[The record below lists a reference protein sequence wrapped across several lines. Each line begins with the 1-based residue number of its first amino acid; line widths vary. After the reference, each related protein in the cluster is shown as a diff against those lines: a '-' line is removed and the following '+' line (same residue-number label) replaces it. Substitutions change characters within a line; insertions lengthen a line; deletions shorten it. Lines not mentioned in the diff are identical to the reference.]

1 MKNTLLILLCFALGL
16 AAGYFELLPDWAHQ
30 PQWPLYLLYILMF
43 LVGLSVGGDKN
54 LATSLQK
61 QSYRLFLLPIGTLV
75 GTLVGAAC
83 IGWCWPGISVRE
95 SMAVGSGMGYYSLSS
110 ILISHSHG
118 PELGSVALMSNIFR
132 ELLTL
137 FSTPFLVRA
146 FGKLAPIAA
155 GGATS
160 MDITLPVIVKFSGK
174 EYAALAVFHGVIL
187 DACVPILLGII

>member
-1 MKNTLLILLCFALGL
+1 VKNTLLILLCFALGL
-16 AAGYFELLPDWAHQ
+16 LAGYFDLLPDWARN
-30 PQWPLYLLYILMF
+30 PQYPIYLLYVLMF
-43 LVGLSVGGDKN
+43 LVGLSVGGDKT
-54 LATSLQK
+54 LASSLQK
-61 QSYRLFLLPIGTLV
+61 QSYRLFLLPIGTLL
-75 GTLVGAAC
+75 GTLIGAAC
-83 IGWCWPGISVRE
+83 IGWLWPGVSVRE
-95 SMAVGSGMGYYSLSS
+95 SLAVGSGMGYYSLSS

-137 FSTPFLVRA
+137 LSAPFLVRA

-160 MDITLPVIVKFSGK
+160 MDITLPAIVKFSGK

-187 DACVPILLGII
+187 DASVPILLGIF